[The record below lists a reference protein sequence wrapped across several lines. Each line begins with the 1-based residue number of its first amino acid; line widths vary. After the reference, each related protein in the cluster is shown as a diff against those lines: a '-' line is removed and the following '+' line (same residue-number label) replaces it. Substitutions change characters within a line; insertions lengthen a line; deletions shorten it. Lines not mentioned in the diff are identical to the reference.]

1 LVFFFWALLFP
12 SGGKT
17 PRCFNIDPTGRFLL
31 AANQGSGN
39 VVAFSINADTG
50 QLTPTGQELKVG
62 NPVCVVFA
70 PVK

>member
-1 LVFFFWALLFP
+1 LVDNVP

-39 VVAFSINADTG
+39 VVGFSIDADTG
-50 QLTPTGQELKVG
+50 RLTPTGQELKVSS
-62 NPVCVVFA
+62 PVCVLFA